1 MGETHMQHNQVWAQ
15 VRVHQALA
23 LGAILAI
30 LSVSAVFAADG
41 NNGTVKV
48 HAGATDNERIVNE
61 ESHVCT
67 FHLHF
72 FFADVGQ
79 QGSWQVDQA
88 SPTGSGTAV
97 ISGTYDTATS
107 TEYQTVEYG
116 LPLGHYDVVWQG
128 RNDQNIKHKTFWV
141 TCENPPGPIEIG

>member
-1 MGETHMQHNQVWAQ
+1 MHRTNDWAQ
-15 VRVHQALA
+15 VRVHQAIVF
-23 LGAILAI
+23 GAILAI

-48 HAGATDNERIVNE
+48 HAGATDNERIVNT

-79 QGSWQVDQA
+79 QGNWQIDQA
-88 SPTGSGTAV
+88 SPTGSTTSV
-97 ISGTYDTATS
+97 ISGSYDTAGS
-107 TEYQTVEYG
+107 TEYQTVELG
-116 LPLGHYDVVWQG
+116 LPIGHYDVVWQG
-128 RNDQNIKHKTFWV
+128 RNDQNIKHKTFWT
-141 TCENPPGPIEIG
+141 TCEFPPGPIGGGGG

>member
-1 MGETHMQHNQVWAQ
+1 MQRNQVWAQ
-15 VRVHQALA
+15 VRVRQALA

-30 LSVSAVFAADG
+30 LSVSTVFAGDG

-48 HAGATDNERIVNE
+48 HAGATDSERIINE

-79 QGSWQVDQA
+79 QGDWQIDQA
-88 SPTGSGTAV
+88 SPTGSASSV
-97 ISGTYDTATS
+97 VSGSYDTATS
-107 TEYQTVEYG
+107 TEVQTVEYG
-116 LPLGHYDVVWQG
+116 LPIGHYDLVWQG
-128 RNDQNIKHKTFWV
+128 RNDQNSKHKTFWV
-141 TCENPPGPIEIG
+141 TCANPPGPIEGGGIG